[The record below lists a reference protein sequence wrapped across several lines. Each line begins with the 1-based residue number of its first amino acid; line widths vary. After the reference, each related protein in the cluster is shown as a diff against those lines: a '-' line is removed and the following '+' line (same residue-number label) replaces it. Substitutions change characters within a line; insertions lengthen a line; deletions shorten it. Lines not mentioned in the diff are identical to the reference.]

1 MKDWETPH
9 FTEMPSGLIIE
20 EDQIKKAE
28 HAISL
33 ALKMV
38 LEDEAQTYEVIQ
50 YVLDKYIERLKS
62 KKLAYCDCVTIT
74 ERNIKWKIGSHHIS

>member
-1 MKDWETPH
+1 MENWNPSYYAKL
-9 FTEMPSGLIIE
+9 PSGLIIDE
-20 EDQIKKAE
+20 NQIDKAE

-62 KKLAYCDCVTIT
+62 KK
-74 ERNIKWKIGSHHIS
+74 ISLL

>member
-1 MKDWETPH
+1 MKDGGIPCY
-9 FTEMPSGLIIE
+9 TEMPSGLIIE

-33 ALKMV
+33 ALKMA

-50 YVLDKYIERLKS
+50 YILDKYIERLKS
-62 KKLAYCDCVTIT
+62 KKVSLL
-74 ERNIKWKIGSHHIS
+74 

>member
-1 MKDWETPH
+1 MKDGGIPCYI
-9 FTEMPSGLIIE
+9 EMPSGLIIE
-20 EDQIKKAE
+20 EDQVKKAE

-33 ALKMV
+33 ALKIV

-62 KKLAYCDCVTIT
+62 KKVRL
-74 ERNIKWKIGSHHIS
+74 

>member
-1 MKDWETPH
+1 MKDGGIPCYTQ
-9 FTEMPSGLIIE
+9 MPSGLIIE

-33 ALKMV
+33 ALKLA

-50 YVLDKYIERLKS
+50 YILDKYIERLKS
-62 KKLAYCDCVTIT
+62 KKVSLL
-74 ERNIKWKIGSHHIS
+74 

>member
-1 MKDWETPH
+1 MKDWEPPCY
-9 FTEMPSGLIIE
+9 TEMPSGLIIE
-20 EDQIKKAE
+20 AEQIKKAE

-50 YVLDKYIERLKS
+50 YILDKYIERLKS
-62 KKLAYCDCVTIT
+62 KKVSIL
-74 ERNIKWKIGSHHIS
+74 

>member
-1 MKDWETPH
+1 MINKLQPHEIISRKEKEMKDWETPCYI
-9 FTEMPSGLIIE
+9 EMPSGLIIE
-20 EDQIKKAE
+20 EDQIRKAE

-50 YVLDKYIERLKS
+50 YILDKYIERLKS
-62 KKLAYCDCVTIT
+62 KKVSIL
-74 ERNIKWKIGSHHIS
+74 

>member
-1 MKDWETPH
+1 MKDWEPPCYTQ
-9 FTEMPSGLIIE
+9 MPSGLIIE
-20 EDQIKKAE
+20 AEQIKKAE

-50 YVLDKYIERLKS
+50 YILDKYIERLKS
-62 KKLAYCDCVTIT
+62 KKVSIL
-74 ERNIKWKIGSHHIS
+74 

>member
-1 MKDWETPH
+1 MKDGGIPCYTQ
-9 FTEMPSGLIIE
+9 MPSGLIIE

-50 YVLDKYIERLKS
+50 YILDKYIERLKS
-62 KKLAYCDCVTIT
+62 KKVSIL
-74 ERNIKWKIGSHHIS
+74 

>member
-1 MKDWETPH
+1 MKDGGIPCY
-9 FTEMPSGLIIE
+9 TEMPSGLIIE
-20 EDQIKKAE
+20 AEQIKKAE

-62 KKLAYCDCVTIT
+62 KKVSLL
-74 ERNIKWKIGSHHIS
+74 

>member
-1 MKDWETPH
+1 MKDWEPPCY
-9 FTEMPSGLIIE
+9 TEMPSGLIIE
-20 EDQIKKAE
+20 AEQIKKDE

-62 KKLAYCDCVTIT
+62 KK
-74 ERNIKWKIGSHHIS
+74 ISLL

>member
-1 MKDWETPH
+1 MEKIVTQCDTNKKGERNERLGTTMLH
-9 FTEMPSGLIIE
+9 RKPSGLIIE
-20 EDQIKKAE
+20 AEQIKKAE

-62 KKLAYCDCVTIT
+62 KK
-74 ERNIKWKIGSHHIS
+74 ISLL

>member
-1 MKDWETPH
+1 
-9 FTEMPSGLIIE
+9 MPSGLIIE

-62 KKLAYCDCVTIT
+62 KKVSIL
-74 ERNIKWKIGSHHIS
+74 

>member
-1 MKDWETPH
+1 MKDWEPPYY
-9 FTEMPSGLIIE
+9 TEMPSGLIIE
-20 EDQIKKAE
+20 AEQIKKAE

-33 ALKMV
+33 ALKMA

-62 KKLAYCDCVTIT
+62 KKVSIL
-74 ERNIKWKIGSHHIS
+74 

>member
-1 MKDWETPH
+1 MKDWEPPYY
-9 FTEMPSGLIIE
+9 TEMPSGVIIVE
-20 EDQIKKAE
+20 NQIKKAE

-33 ALKMV
+33 ALKMA

-62 KKLAYCDCVTIT
+62 KKVSIL
-74 ERNIKWKIGSHHIS
+74 

>member
-1 MKDWETPH
+1 VTQTRREKEMKDWEPPCY
-9 FTEMPSGLIIE
+9 TEMPSGLIIE
-20 EDQIKKAE
+20 AEQIKKAE

-62 KKLAYCDCVTIT
+62 KKVSLL
-74 ERNIKWKIGSHHIS
+74 

>member
-1 MKDWETPH
+1 MKDWEPPCY
-9 FTEMPSGLIIE
+9 TEMPSGLIIE
-20 EDQIKKAE
+20 AEQIKKAE

-33 ALKMV
+33 ALKMA

-62 KKLAYCDCVTIT
+62 KKVSIL
-74 ERNIKWKIGSHHIS
+74 

>member
-1 MKDWETPH
+1 MKDGGIPCY
-9 FTEMPSGLIIE
+9 TEMPSGLIIE

-33 ALKMV
+33 ALKLA

-50 YVLDKYIERLKS
+50 YILDKYIERLKS
-62 KKLAYCDCVTIT
+62 KKVSLL
-74 ERNIKWKIGSHHIS
+74 

>member
-1 MKDWETPH
+1 MKDGGIPNYI
-9 FTEMPSGLIIE
+9 EMPSGLIIE
-20 EDQIKKAE
+20 EDQVKKAE

-33 ALKMV
+33 ALKIV

-62 KKLAYCDCVTIT
+62 KKVRL
-74 ERNIKWKIGSHHIS
+74 

>member
-1 MKDWETPH
+1 MKDWEPPCYTQLH
-9 FTEMPSGLIIE
+9 SGLIIE
-20 EDQIKKAE
+20 AEQIKKAE
-28 HAISL
+28 QAISL

-62 KKLAYCDCVTIT
+62 KK
-74 ERNIKWKIGSHHIS
+74 ISLL